1 MKKFLFLAAAVIT
14 MTLAACSSEQKKSE
28 VDELGDT
35 LKEQIEKNDK
45 EGVIGTLTTI
55 KEKIAELATPENV
68 STLKEQLPKFQ
79 QLLNDN
85 KEQILS
91 VVGEN
96 ATVESI
102 ISTVATLDASSAVDA
117 IASQLNNTKDAAVE
131 AVEATA
137 ENAVE
142 GVVDAAKDAAVEKAN
157 EAVTGAQTKVN
168 ETVNAIKEAENN
180 AVDNATNKAAGAIND
195 AANKLKF

>member
-1 MKKFLFLAAAVIT
+1 MKKLLFLAAAVIT
-14 MTLAACSSEQKKSE
+14 MTLAACSGEQKKSE

-35 LKEQIEKNDK
+35 LKEQLEKNDK

-55 KEKIAELATPENV
+55 KEKIAALATPENV
-68 STLKEQLPKFQ
+68 ATLKEQLPKFQ
-79 QLLNDN
+79 KILSDN
-85 KEQILS
+85 KDQILS

-102 ISTVATLDASSAVDA
+102 ITTVSTLDASSAVDA
-117 IASQLNNTKDAAVE
+117 IASQLSTSKEVVE
-131 AVEATA
+131 EAA

-157 EAVTGAQTKVN
+157 ETVTGAQTKVN
-168 ETVNAIKEAENN
+168 ETVNAVKEAENN
-180 AVDNATNKAAGAIND
+180 AIDNATNKAAGAIND